1 MLKKQGEPLVVWTVA
16 NQKGGVGKTTTTIAL
31 GGLLAELGHRVL
43 LVDTDPH
50 ASLSYY
56 FGIESE
62 DLELSVY
69 DLFIQVSSKEQILQ
83 SLCPTS
89 YKNIDILPATMGLA
103 TLDRSL
109 GTKGGMGLVL
119 KKAMQKL
126 SSDYDYVLMDCPPVL
141 GVLMVNALAA
151 SDRIIVPVQTE
162 FLALKGLDR
171 MMKTMDIMQG
181 EQDNPFKYTIVP
193 TMFDKRT
200 KASILTYQ
208 KLKDTYQKKVWAGVI
223 PIDTN
228 FRNASLAQKVPSDY
242 AASSRG
248 VYAYKSLL
256 KHLLSCSTVKK

>member
-1 MLKKQGEPLVVWTVA
+1 MIVWTIA
-16 NQKGGVGKTTTTIAL
+16 NQKGGVGKTTTTISL
-31 GGLLAELGHRVL
+31 GGLLAEKGYRVL
-43 LVDTDPH
+43 LIDTDPH

-69 DLFIQVSSKEQILQ
+69 DLFVQVSTKEQIMQ
-83 SLCPTS
+83 SLCPTK
-89 YKNIDILPATMGLA
+89 YENIDILPATMGLA

-109 GTKGGMGLVL
+109 GAKGGMGLVL
-119 KKAMQKL
+119 KKAIAQLK
-126 SSDYDYVLMDCPPVL
+126 DEYDFVLMDCPPVL

-171 MMKTMDIMQG
+171 MMKTLEIMQG
-181 EQDNPFKYTIVP
+181 EQEDPFSYTIVP

-200 KASILTYQ
+200 KASLLTYK
-208 KLKDTYQKKVWAGVI
+208 KLQELYPNSVWPGVI

-228 FRNASLAQKVPSDY
+228 FRNASVSQKVPSDY
-242 AASSRG
+242 SNSSRG
-248 VYAYKSLL
+248 VFAYKNLLNYLL
-256 KHLLSCSTVKK
+256 KQSPVKK

>member
-1 MLKKQGEPLVVWTVA
+1 LIVWTVA
-16 NQKGGVGKTTTTIAL
+16 NQKGGVGKTTTTISL
-31 GGLLAELGHRVL
+31 GGLLADQGYRVL

-69 DLFIQVSSKEQILQ
+69 NLFIQVSTKEQILQ
-83 SLCPTS
+83 SLCPTK
-89 YKNIDILPATMGLA
+89 YPNIDILPATMGLA

-109 GTKGGMGLVL
+109 GSKGGMGLVL
-119 KKAMQKL
+119 KKAINL
-126 SSDYDYVLMDCPPVL
+126 LADDYDYVLMDCPPVL

-151 SDRIIVPVQTE
+151 SERIIVPVQTE

-171 MMKTMDIMQG
+171 MMKTMEIMQG
-181 EQDNPFKYTIVP
+181 EQKDPFKYTIVP

-200 KASILTYQ
+200 KASLITYR
-208 KLKDTYQKKVWAGVI
+208 KLQDMYFGHVWSGVI

-228 FRNASLAQKVPSDY
+228 FRNASEEQKLPSDFS
-242 AASSRG
+242 ALSRG
-248 VYAYKSLL
+248 VLAYKKLL
-256 KHLLSCSTVKK
+256 QYLIKEQGNSK

>member
-1 MLKKQGEPLVVWTVA
+1 LIVWTIA
-16 NQKGGVGKTTTTIAL
+16 NQKGGVGKTTTTISL
-31 GGLLAELGHRVL
+31 GGLLAEKGYRVL
-43 LVDTDPH
+43 LIDTDPH

-69 DLFIQVSSKEQILQ
+69 DLFVQVSTKEQIMQ
-83 SLCPTS
+83 SLCPTK
-89 YKNIDILPATMGLA
+89 YENIDILPATMGLA

-109 GTKGGMGLVL
+109 GAKGGMGLVL
-119 KKAMQKL
+119 KKAIAQLK
-126 SSDYDYVLMDCPPVL
+126 DEYDFVLMDCPPVL

-171 MMKTMDIMQG
+171 MMKTLEIMQG
-181 EQDNPFKYTIVP
+181 EQEDPFSYTIVP

-200 KASILTYQ
+200 KASLLTYK
-208 KLKDTYQKKVWAGVI
+208 KLQELYPNSVWPGVI

-228 FRNASLAQKVPSDY
+228 FRNASVSQKVPSDY
-242 AASSRG
+242 SNSSRG
-248 VYAYKSLL
+248 VFAYKNLLNYLL
-256 KHLLSCSTVKK
+256 KQSPVKK

>member
-1 MLKKQGEPLVVWTVA
+1 MVVWTIA
-16 NQKGGVGKTTTTIAL
+16 NQKGGVGKTTTTISL
-31 GGLLAELGHRVL
+31 GGLLAECGHRVL

-69 DLFIQVSSKEQILQ
+69 DLFVQVSLKEQVLQ
-83 SLCPTS
+83 SLCPTK

-109 GTKGGMGLVL
+109 GAKGGMGLVL
-119 KKAMQKL
+119 KKAIDKI
-126 SSDYDYVLMDCPPVL
+126 SNEYDYVLIDCPPVL

-181 EQDNPFKYTIVP
+181 EQEKPFAYTIVP

-200 KASILTYQ
+200 KASLLTYQ
-208 KLKDTYQKKVWAGVI
+208 KLKETYKEKVWPGVI

-228 FRNASLAQKVPSDY
+228 FRNASSAQKVPSDY
-242 AASSRG
+242 ARTSRG
-248 VYAYKSLL
+248 VYSYKALL
-256 KHLLSCSTVKK
+256 DYLIEASPVNQK

>member
-1 MLKKQGEPLVVWTVA
+1 MVVWTVA

-31 GGLLAELGHRVL
+31 AGLLAEQGHRVL

-69 DLFIQVSSKEQILQ
+69 DLFMQVASKEQIMQ
-83 SLCPTS
+83 SLCPSS
-89 YKNIDILPATMGLA
+89 YENIDILPATMGLA
-103 TLDRSL
+103 TLDRAL
-109 GTKGGMGLVL
+109 GNKGGMGLVL
-119 KKAMQKL
+119 KKAL
-126 SSDYDYVLMDCPPVL
+126 RAINSEYDYVLIDCPPVL

-171 MMKTMDIMQG
+171 MMKTLDIMQAQQPSG
-181 EQDNPFKYTIVP
+181 FKYTIVP

-208 KLKDTYQKKVWAGVI
+208 KLLTLYGEDVWSAVI

-228 FRNASLAQKVPSDY
+228 FRNASNAQKVPSDY
-242 AASSRG
+242 AAKSRG
-248 VYAYKSLL
+248 IIAYRDLL
-256 KHLLSCSTVKK
+256 TYLVNLTTQSK

>member
-1 MLKKQGEPLVVWTVA
+1 MVVWTVA
-16 NQKGGVGKTTTTIAL
+16 NQKGGVGKTTSTISL
-31 GGLLAELGHRVL
+31 GGLLAERGHRVL

-69 DLFIQVSSKEQILQ
+69 DLFVQVSTKEQIMQ
-83 SLCPTS
+83 SLCPTQ
-89 YKNIDILPATMGLA
+89 YENIDILPATMGLA

-126 SSDYDYVLMDCPPVL
+126 ADEYDYILMDCPPVL

-171 MMKTMDIMQG
+171 MMKTMEIMQG
-181 EQDNPFKYTIVP
+181 EQEKPFTYSIVP

-200 KASILTYQ
+200 KASLLAYK
-208 KLKDTYQKKVWAGVI
+208 KLQELYGAMVWNGVI

-228 FRNASLAQKVPSDY
+228 FRNASNCQKVPSDY
-242 AASSRG
+242 AANSRG
-248 VYAYKSLL
+248 TLAYKNLL
-256 KHLLSCSTVKK
+256 DYLIKLCGKRR

>member
-1 MLKKQGEPLVVWTVA
+1 MVVWTIA
-16 NQKGGVGKTTTTIAL
+16 NQKGGVGKTTSTISL
-31 GGLLAELGHRVL
+31 GGLLAERGFRVL

-69 DLFIQVSSKEQILQ
+69 DLFTQVSTKEQIEQ
-83 SLCPTS
+83 SLCPTK

-103 TLDRSL
+103 TLDRAL
-109 GTKGGMGLVL
+109 GSKGGMGLVL
-119 KKAMQKL
+119 KKAIQKL
-126 SSDYDYVLMDCPPVL
+126 DGDYDFVLMDCPPVL

-181 EQDNPFKYTIVP
+181 EQSEPFTYTIVP

-200 KASILTYQ
+200 KASLLAYQ
-208 KLKDTYQKKVWAGVI
+208 KLQEIYGDKVWPGVI
-223 PIDTN
+223 PVDTN
-228 FRNASLAQKVPSDY
+228 FRNASVLQKVPSDY

-256 KHLLSCSTVKK
+256 KHLLKLSSVKK

>member
-1 MLKKQGEPLVVWTVA
+1 MVVWTVA
-16 NQKGGVGKTTTTIAL
+16 NQKGGVGKTTSTIAL
-31 GGLLAELGHRVL
+31 AGLLAEQGNRVL

-69 DLFIQVSSKEQILQ
+69 DLFMQVANKEQIMQ
-83 SLCPTS
+83 SLCPSS
-89 YKNIDILPATMGLA
+89 YDNIDILPATMGLA

-109 GTKGGMGLVL
+109 GNKGGMGLVL
-119 KKAMQKL
+119 KKALRVIQ
-126 SSDYDYVLMDCPPVL
+126 DEYDYVLIDCPPVL

-171 MMKTMDIMQG
+171 MMKTLEIMQG
-181 EQDNPFKYTIVP
+181 QQPTAFKYTIVP

-200 KASILTYQ
+200 KASILSYQ
-208 KLKDTYQKKVWAGVI
+208 KLQALYDESVWPGVI

-228 FRNASLAQKVPSDY
+228 FRNASDAQKVPSDF
-242 AASSRG
+242 AAKSRG
-248 VYAYKSLL
+248 IIAYRNLL
-256 KHLLSCSTVKK
+256 KYLVNLNTKSK

>member
-1 MLKKQGEPLVVWTVA
+1 MLLVVWTVA

-31 GGLLAELGHRVL
+31 AGVLAEQGHRVL

-62 DLELSVY
+62 DLDLSVY
-69 DLFIQVSSKEQILQ
+69 ELFTQVSSREQILQ
-83 SLCPTS
+83 TLCPTQ
-89 YKNIDILPATMGLA
+89 YPNIDILPATMGLA

-109 GTKGGMGLVL
+109 GNKGGMGLVL
-119 KKAMQKL
+119 KKAVQKVAE
-126 SSDYDYVLMDCPPVL
+126 SYDYVLMDCPPVL

-151 SDRIIVPVQTE
+151 ADRIIIPVQTE

-171 MMKTMDIMQG
+171 MIKTLEIMQG
-181 EQDNPFKYTIVP
+181 EQDAPFNYTIVP

-200 KASILTYQ
+200 KASILAFK
-208 KLKDTYQKKVWAGVI
+208 KLQEVYTNKIWPGVI

-228 FRNASLAQKVPSDY
+228 FRNASCEQKVPSDY

-248 VYAYKSLL
+248 TLAYKSLL
-256 KHLLSCSTVKK
+256 NYLVKQSMQYKKAER

>member
-1 MLKKQGEPLVVWTVA
+1 MEIWTVA
-16 NQKGGVGKTTTTIAL
+16 NQKGGVGKTTSTITLA
-31 GGLLAELGHRVL
+31 GLLSESGKRVL

-83 SLCPTS
+83 SLCPTK
-89 YKNIDILPATMGLA
+89 YKNIDILPATMALA

-109 GTKGGMGLVL
+109 GSKGGMGLVL

-126 SSDYDYVLMDCPPVL
+126 TDEYDYVLMDCPPVL

-151 SDRIIVPVQTE
+151 ADHIIVPVQTE

-171 MMKTMDIMQG
+171 MIKTMDIMQG
-181 EQDNPFKYTIVP
+181 EQKNAFEYTIVP

-200 KASILTYQ
+200 KASVIAYQQLQTTYEN
-208 KLKDTYQKKVWAGVI
+208 KVWSGVV

-228 FRNASLAQKVPSDY
+228 FRNSSVEQKIPSDY
-242 AASSRG
+242 APTSRG
-248 VYAYKSLL
+248 VFAYKSLL
-256 KHLLSCSTVKK
+256 EYLIKQSSLNKGESS

>member
-1 MLKKQGEPLVVWTVA
+1 MIVWTIA
-16 NQKGGVGKTTTTIAL
+16 NQKGGVGKTTSTISL
-31 GGLLAELGHRVL
+31 GGLLAEQGKRVL

-69 DLFIQVSSKEQILQ
+69 DLFVQVSTKEQIVQ
-83 SLCPTS
+83 SLCPTK
-89 YKNIDILPATMGLA
+89 YENIDILPATMGLA

-109 GTKGGMGLVL
+109 GSKGGMGLVL
-119 KKAMQKL
+119 KKAIAQL
-126 SSDYDYVLMDCPPVL
+126 EGDYDYVLMDCPPVL

-181 EQDNPFKYTIVP
+181 EQEKPFSYTIVP

-200 KASILTYQ
+200 KASLMAYQ
-208 KLKDTYQKKVWAGVI
+208 KLQEIYGDTVWPGVI
-223 PIDTN
+223 PVDTN
-228 FRNASLAQKVPSDY
+228 FRNASVAQKFPSAY
-242 AASSRG
+242 APSSRW

-256 KHLLSCSTVKK
+256 KHLLKLSAVNK

>member
-1 MLKKQGEPLVVWTVA
+1 MEVWTVA

-31 GGLLAELGHRVL
+31 AGLLAECGKRVL

-62 DLELSVY
+62 DLDLSVY
-69 DLFIQVSSKEQILQ
+69 ELFVQVSSKEQILQ
-83 SLCPTS
+83 SLCPS
-89 YKNIDILPATMGLA
+89 QYANIDILPATMGLA

-109 GTKGGMGLVL
+109 GDKGGMGLVL
-119 KKAMQKL
+119 KKAMQEV
-126 SSDYDYVLMDCPPVL
+126 SENYDFALMDCPPVL

-151 SDRIIVPVQTE
+151 SNRILVPVQTE

-171 MMKTMDIMQG
+171 MIKTMDIMQG
-181 EQDNPFKYTIVP
+181 EQEEPFEYTIIP

-200 KASILTYQ
+200 KASISAYQ
-208 KLKDTYQKKVWAGVI
+208 QLQDVYKEKVWPGVI

-228 FRNASLAQKVPSDY
+228 FRNASIAQKVPSHF
-242 AASSRG
+242 AANSRG
-248 VYAYKSLL
+248 VFAYKNLLDYLL
-256 KHLLSCSTVKK
+256 KRPTRSNK

>member
-1 MLKKQGEPLVVWTVA
+1 LEVWTVA

-31 GGLLAELGHRVL
+31 AGLLAECGKKVL

-62 DLELSVY
+62 DLDLSVY
-69 DLFIQVSSKEQILQ
+69 DLFTQVSSQEQILQ
-83 SLCPTS
+83 SLCPTQ
-89 YKNIDILPATMGLA
+89 YNNIDILPATMGLA

-109 GTKGGMGLVL
+109 GAKGGMGLVL
-119 KKAMQKL
+119 KKAVSKVSQN
-126 SSDYDYVLMDCPPVL
+126 YDYVLIDCPPIL

-171 MMKTMDIMQG
+171 MIKTMDIMQV
-181 EQDNPFKYTIVP
+181 EQVKPFNYTILP

-200 KASILTYQ
+200 KASLLAYHQLQETYQ
-208 KLKDTYQKKVWAGVI
+208 SKVWPGVI
-223 PIDTN
+223 PVDTN
-228 FRNASLAQKVPSDY
+228 FRNASVAQQVPSHF
-242 AASSRG
+242 APNSRG
-248 VYAYKSLL
+248 VFAYKSFLDYLL
-256 KHLLSCSTVKK
+256 KPSKRSKK